1 MGSEAMSPHVMKK
14 LAKPMLFAAAI
25 IWGTSFFVMKNALD
39 VIPVFYLLAIR
50 FTAGAVLLAAVCW
63 KKWAGFTRD
72 YLWRGAVIGAF
83 LFLAYSVQTFGLDR
97 TTPSKNAFLTAV
109 YCVIVPFLYW
119 AAARR
124 RPDRYNIL
132 AALLCVTGVGL
143 VSLDGDLS
151 VNAGDVLTL
160 ICAFFYAAHIVAVAK
175 VSPEKDIYLLTVF
188 QFAFAALY
196 AWAGGALFENF
207 PAQAFL
213 APAVCLPMAYLCV
226 MATTVALLFQN
237 VGQVW
242 SDPASASVI
251 LSLES
256 VFGVISSVLFY
267 GDLVTLPMAVGFACI
282 FVAVVCE
289 EPVTREQAAV
299 MLTAV
304 YQYRNED
311 NRKAFL
317 LWVALYGRDNDLND
331 DSNLT
336 EQQASNM
343 LAGIYHK
350 LDTVISS
357 VGAKEFA
364 DDGEIS
370 DWAKNSVYF
379 MEKNGIITGVG
390 GDRFDPQADI
400 QAQAA
405 LVMSVQ
411 MLQKLG

>member
-63 KKWAGFTRD
+63 KKW
-72 YLWRGAVIGAF
+72 AVIGAF

-213 APAVCLPMAYLCV
+213 DPAVCLPMAYLCV

-282 FVAVVCE
+282 FVAVVCSE
-289 EPVTREQAAV
+289 TKFSF
-299 MLTAV
+299 LTA
-304 YQYRNED
+304 
-311 NRKAFL
+311 
-317 LWVALYGRDNDLND
+317 GR
-331 DSNLT
+331 
-336 EQQASNM
+336 Q
-343 LAGIYHK
+343 
-350 LDTVISS
+350 
-357 VGAKEFA
+357 KE
-364 DDGEIS
+364 
-370 DWAKNSVYF
+370 
-379 MEKNGIITGVG
+379 
-390 GDRFDPQADI
+390 RR
-400 QAQAA
+400 
-405 LVMSVQ
+405 
-411 MLQKLG
+411 